1 MERRAIGLGLFLAM
15 TVAACG
21 NETAPTPGPSG
32 SGGPASS
39 TPPAA
44 ALIDQANF
52 VAGVDNP
59 WFPLK
64 PGARY
69 TYRGTKDGQPAVD
82 VLLVTAAT
90 KIVDGVACVVVRDT
104 LRLGGVVA
112 ERTEDWY
119 AQDRDGNVWYF
130 GEATSELNAQGK
142 VVSTEGSWE
151 SGVDGALPG
160 IYMPAEP
167 KVGQSLAQEHYAG
180 HAEDWFVVLF
190 TSTKVKVPAG
200 TFKNAMVTGEWT
212 PLEPGVFGE
221 KWYVKGT
228 GQVKEADVTGG
239 SEELSLA
246 KITGP

>member
-1 MERRAIGLGLFLAM
+1 MERRLIGLAVLVAAS
-15 TVAACG
+15 VAACG
-21 NETAPTPGPSG
+21 NETAPTPGPSQG
-32 SGGPASS
+32 ASPGAS
-39 TPPAA
+39 TSAA
-44 ALIDQANF
+44 AVVINQANF

-64 PGARY
+64 AGARY
-69 TYRGTKDGQPAVD
+69 TYRGTKDGKAAVD
-82 VLLVTAAT
+82 VMQVTANT
-90 KIVDGVACVVVRDT
+90 KTVDGVASVVVRDT

-130 GEATSELNAQGK
+130 GEATAELDASGK
-142 VVSTEGSWE
+142 VLSTEGSWQA
-151 SGVDGALPG
+151 GVDGALPG

-167 KVGQSLAQEHYAG
+167 RVGQSLAQEHYAG

-190 TSTKVKVPAG
+190 TDAKVKVPAG
-200 TFKNAMVTGEWT
+200 TFKNALVTGEWT

-228 GQVKEADVTGG
+228 GQVKEADITGG
-239 SEELSLA
+239 DEQLSLV